1 MAGLVLVSQTEV
13 DKTVPVLEE
22 LPVQDGRQMH
32 AFFTW
37 NIWKV
42 LHKPCV
48 CRTMEANRPD
58 H

>member
-1 MAGLVLVSQTEV
+1 MVLVSQTEV

-32 AFFTW
+32 AFVTW